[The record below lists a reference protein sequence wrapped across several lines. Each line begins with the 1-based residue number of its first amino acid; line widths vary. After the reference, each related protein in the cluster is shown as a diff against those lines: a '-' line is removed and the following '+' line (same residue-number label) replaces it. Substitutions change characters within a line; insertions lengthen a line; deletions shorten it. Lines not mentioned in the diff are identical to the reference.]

1 MDEEVTLFCKVKRVL
16 SEDEEINLFDVIGN
30 IENAFELNREQKEN
44 FNVIRKNATRIIP
57 KGEISSGRSYTNCN
71 L

>member
-30 IENAFELNREQKEN
+30 IENAFELNREQK
-44 FNVIRKNATRIIP
+44 KT
-57 KGEISSGRSYTNCN
+57 ST
-71 L
+71 